1 MKKVAIFTVSMG
13 AGGAERVI
21 SLLLPKLIKDYE
33 VHLILMYNSIYYEI
47 PEGVRIQTVYPDAQN
62 GLRRKLTSLFK
73 IKRFLR
79 SYLLSEKIDCVISF
93 LTRPNIIS
101 GMLKSKFPKTRFILS
116 ERNYTPQMYANRS
129 VLESEFIKRM
139 IRKYYNQADVLF
151 GNSNYIIK
159 GLETDYGVHI
169 PMKVI
174 YNPIIIPSKFRNP
187 ENDSAQKKEIKQI
200 VTVGSFKE
208 VKNHALL
215 IQAMSK
221 LPHYDLTIFG
231 DGRLRNAYEALIKRL
246 NLEMQVSLPG
256 QTTNTQ
262 ETLLNYDLFVL
273 SSDTEGFPNA
283 LLEALSVGIPTIS
296 TNCLSGPL
304 EMLNENEAIDIPKG
318 SFALAKYGIL
328 INPKDV
334 EGLIAAIIHL
344 SSHPELYT
352 HYSMVGMERAKH
364 YSLPH
369 IYSEI
374 KSLIEACAYK

>member
-1 MKKVAIFTVSMG
+1 MKRIALFTVSMG

-21 SLLLPKLIKDYE
+21 SLLLPELIKDYE
-33 VHLILMYNSIYYEI
+33 VHLVLMYNSIYYEI
-47 PEGVRIQTVYPDAQN
+47 PEKVKVQTVYPDAKN
-62 GLRRKLTSLFK
+62 SLRRKLTSIFK
-73 IKRFLR
+73 IKRFLQD
-79 SYLLSEKIDCVISF
+79 YLLSEKIDCVISF

-101 GMLKSKFPKTRFILS
+101 GMLKSKLPKTRFILS
-116 ERNYTPQMYANRS
+116 ERNYTHQMYANRS
-129 VLESEFIKRM
+129 VLESGFIKRM

-174 YNPIIIPSKFRNP
+174 YNPIIIPSKFRNL
-187 ENDSAQKKEIKQI
+187 ENNSAQKKGIKEI
-200 VTVGSFKE
+200 VSVGSFKE

-231 DGRLRNAYEALIKRL
+231 DGRLRNTYEALIKRL
-246 NLEMQVSLPG
+246 NLETQISLPG
-256 QTTNTQ
+256 RTTNTQ
-262 ETLLNYDLFVL
+262 ESLLNYDLFVL

-304 EMLNENEAIDIPKG
+304 EMLNENEAIDIPEG

-334 EGLIAAIIHL
+334 EGLVAAIIHL
-344 SSHPELYT
+344 SSHSDLYT
-352 HYSMVGMERAKH
+352 HYSMVGRERARL

-374 KSLIEACAYK
+374 KSLIESSADK